1 MVLDN
6 ADSVSE
12 NLIKALSSSALW
24 SALLTCLALVFL
36 GYFIARKDL
45 LPKNA
50 SLVLSKI
57 VLEVALPCLAFVS
70 FMVDFTESGAIDTVV
85 NLVLGFFLY
94 LLFMGVSKY
103 FFFFVKDPN
112 KRKILALLFTFG
124 SGTFFCQPLIQS
136 LYGSQAYNDSNLL
149 NIPFRVFL
157 YSYVFIAIGGSKIAP
172 EASSKKELAKR
183 ILLNPILIGTFLG
196 LILWSLQ
203 ALPGAKT
210 AQWWTLRK
218 DWLAPVEGA
227 TPEYVPIWRFDVSLP
242 WVHAIV
248 KMLGGLSSPLI
259 YMAIGLTLGEKSIKE
274 AAQDRLAWIYAVLR
288 VFVGPLVVLAI
299 LFALQAIARAC
310 GYSPLI
316 SLATVQSTFLMWM
329 APPAVVATAYCLEF
343 DNEKELASDASLLAT
358 ICYLPGLV
366 IDVLLLSII
375 GSLNFFYVA

>member
-112 KRKILALLFTFG
+112 KRKIL
-124 SGTFFCQPLIQS
+124 
-136 LYGSQAYNDSNLL
+136 
-149 NIPFRVFL
+149 
-157 YSYVFIAIGGSKIAP
+157 VFI
-172 EASSKKELAKR
+172 R
-183 ILLNPILIGTFLG
+183 
-196 LILWSLQ
+196 
-203 ALPGAKT
+203 
-210 AQWWTLRK
+210 
-218 DWLAPVEGA
+218 
-227 TPEYVPIWRFDVSLP
+227 
-242 WVHAIV
+242 
-248 KMLGGLSSPLI
+248 SSPI
-259 YMAIGLTLGEKSIKE
+259 IFKQRKPKLTAHQLHS
-274 AAQDRLAWIYAVLR
+274 
-288 VFVGPLVVLAI
+288 
-299 LFALQAIARAC
+299 
-310 GYSPLI
+310 
-316 SLATVQSTFLMWM
+316 
-329 APPAVVATAYCLEF
+329 
-343 DNEKELASDASLLAT
+343 
-358 ICYLPGLV
+358 
-366 IDVLLLSII
+366 
-375 GSLNFFYVA
+375 